1 MDRVFGGGVLLEAS
15 RAESGL
21 WEGYGTHGVAIDGVG
36 MAKRVLLLKTA
47 LFGDGELEKTRVI
60 EEPWAIDIR
69 CGESVTI
76 SCWRL

>member
-15 RAESGL
+15 RAESGP
-21 WEGYGTHGVAIDGVG
+21 WEGYGTHDVTIGGVN
-36 MAKRVLLLKTA
+36 MAKRVLFGKTTLLA
-47 LFGDGELEKTRVI
+47 NGELEKTRVI
-60 EEPWAIDIR
+60 EEAWAIDIR